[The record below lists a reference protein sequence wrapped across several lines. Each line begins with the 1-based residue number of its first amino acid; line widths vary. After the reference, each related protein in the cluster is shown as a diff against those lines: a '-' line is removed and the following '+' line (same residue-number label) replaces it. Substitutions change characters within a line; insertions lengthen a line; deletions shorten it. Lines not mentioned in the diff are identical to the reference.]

1 MLNEAVEAEVGDI
14 TSIKV
19 PLGTKNVFALN
30 LVFGQKGK
38 KRQLIKESISFGE
51 NEIDNPPALSYF
63 KVYLRRFF
71 QNKLNPLHTSEIF
84 EQCEITEV
92 DKKGIKRLKRTLLV
106 KGTDPKIFLD
116 EVEAEAMIDTM
127 RDAMQGYNRAK
138 LFEQF
143 IAARVNGMS
152 TQIFHLEGDELVMEN
167 FVYNPMSQKAQKLIQ
182 HIESNPFSEDEIRA
196 ILKEKDKK

>member
-14 TSIKV
+14 TSLKV
-19 PLGTKNVFALN
+19 PLGIKNAFALN

-51 NEIDNPPALSYF
+51 NEIDNPPALSHF
-63 KVYLRRFF
+63 RVYLRRFF

-84 EQCEITEV
+84 EQSEITEV
-92 DKKGIKRLKRTLLV
+92 DKKGNKHLKRTLLV

-143 IAARVNGMS
+143 ITARVNGMS

-167 FVYNPMSQKAQKLIQ
+167 FVYNPMSNKAHKLAE
-182 HIESNPFSEDEIRA
+182 HIESNSFDENEIRA
-196 ILKEKDKK
+196 ILKGKEKK